1 MLQLERTEQISSNL
15 SAKLTDFSYM
25 SIERKSPIMYLQVK
39 KWRQP
44 QPSRTAVSYWKDNA
58 LITGT
63 VWTQHL
69 HSFAS
74 SELHGIRGSKISDQQ
89 LFCSCCSGE
98 VNQTQNL
105 SYYHFWKIISHI
117 SNYLPANGGQKPKQA
132 LPSPHPP
139 PKSLSW
145 NVSIFSL
152 VLTMQVM
159 MAFLVKSEPSR
170 ESCLKNTTIY

>member
-25 SIERKSPIMYLQVK
+25 SIERKNPIMYLQVK
-39 KWRQP
+39 QWRQP

-63 VWTQHL
+63 VWSQHS

-117 SNYLPANGGQKPKQA
+117 SNYLPANGGQKTKQA
-132 LPSPHPP
+132 PPSSPQKKPILKH
-139 PKSLSW
+139 
-145 NVSIFSL
+145 VSIFSL

>member
-25 SIERKSPIMYLQVK
+25 SIERKNPIMYLQVK
-39 KWRQP
+39 QWRQP

-63 VWTQHL
+63 VWSQHS

-105 SYYHFWKIISHI
+105 SYYRFWKTISHV
-117 SNYLPANGGQKPKQA
+117 SNYLPANDGQKPKQA
-132 LPSPHPP
+132 PRPQ
-139 PKSLSW
+139 KSLSR

-170 ESCLKNTTIY
+170 ESCLKNITIF

>member
-1 MLQLERTEQISSNL
+1 MKHSESKKMLQLERTEQISSNL

-105 SYYHFWKIISHI
+105 SYYRFFTYFQLSTCKRW
-117 SNYLPANGGQKPKQA
+117 PKTKT
-132 LPSPHPP
+132 SPPQPPPP
-139 PKSLSW
+139 PKKPILKREYFLTGTH
-145 NVSIFSL
+145 NAGHDGFS
-152 VLTMQVM
+152 
-159 MAFLVKSEPSR
+159 
-170 ESCLKNTTIY
+170 C